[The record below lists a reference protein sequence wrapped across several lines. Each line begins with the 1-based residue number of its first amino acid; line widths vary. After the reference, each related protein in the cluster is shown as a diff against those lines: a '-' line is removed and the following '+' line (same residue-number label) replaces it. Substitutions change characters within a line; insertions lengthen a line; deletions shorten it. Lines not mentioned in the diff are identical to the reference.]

1 MSLLHALIKE
11 MASAGSTGAGSIAA
25 YPGSLLGG
33 GLVDAKKRKKKN
45 TKMLRRVINIGEGLG
60 IAKDTNNFDSSDVIS
75 KIQSA
80 AKRNSKDRDT
90 VAFGLEDEDGNM
102 IKVYVADAD
111 AEQFEKQLAAM
122 LAGEDSDNDDSNT
135 SLEIAEVLFKLKDK
149 FDIADVEWPNIEGD
163 VEEEQEVDDGM
174 EAPTGANDGGEMGGE
189 GDLSDVSASEE
200 GGIDDGGM
208 GDGSDDAAKSALNQ
222 VIDMMKADAEARR
235 AEADAKQ
242 AEARAKEAEA
252 GARLASFNIRKDE
265 QLYDMKAAEK
275 EAKDQD
281 KEAKQMAKLARYQ
294 HDQAQGA
301 EVKLSMEN
309 TTNVGDAV
317 PYKTNQEDDD
327 LDNTDISL
335 EELSA
340 LIIRNLGHN

>member
-1 MSLLHALIKE
+1 MSLLHTLIKE
-11 MASAGSTGAGSIAA
+11 MASAGSTSAGSIAA

-60 IAKDTNNFDSSDVIS
+60 IAKDTNKFDSSDVMS
-75 KIQSA
+75 KIESA
-80 AKRNSKDRDT
+80 SKRNAKERDT

-135 SLEIAEVLFKLKDK
+135 SIEIAEVLFKLKDK
-149 FDIADVEWPNIEGD
+149 FDIVDVEWPNIEGD
-163 VEEEQEVDDGM
+163 VEEEQEVDGGM
-174 EAPTGANDGGEMGGE
+174 ETPPSDGGEPDDGS
-189 GDLSDVSASEE
+189 DLSDVSTADSV
-200 GGIDDGGM
+200 DA
-208 GDGSDDAAKSALNQ
+208 GDAGDAGDDAAKSALNQ
-222 VIDMMKADAEARR
+222 VIDMMKADADARR

-275 EAKDQD
+275 EAKDQE

-294 HDQAQGA
+294 HEQAQNA

-309 TTNVGDAV
+309 TINVGDSI
-317 PYKTNQEDDD
+317 PYKTNQEDED
-327 LDNTDISL
+327 LDNADISL

-340 LIIRNLGHN
+340 LIIRNLGHNS